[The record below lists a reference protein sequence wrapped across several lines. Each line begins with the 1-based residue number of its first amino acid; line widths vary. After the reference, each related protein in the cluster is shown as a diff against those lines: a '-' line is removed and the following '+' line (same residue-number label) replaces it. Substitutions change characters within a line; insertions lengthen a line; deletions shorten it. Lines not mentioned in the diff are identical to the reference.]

1 MTCRMPSGRVCDRGQ
16 ESVRAFCSGQ
26 MKKVTANRNGGLNTG
41 RFAACAVLSA
51 VTMSAAV
58 LRSAPVPMDRAAWD
72 GSPIAWRFDAG
83 EKRVEA
89 TGVDDCMLLETE
101 RSAKIAVTAV
111 AVPGKCRSRDWATF
125 GMGITDD
132 ENNYWRLSFVQ
143 APPKKDGTEGAR
155 FFELSEMRNGRW
167 LAQNHDRL
175 VSAGGLQNETWDYG
189 KSYRLSLKL
198 DSGFIHGEVWE
209 ASGRFL
215 YSAKF
220 RFPEPTPDG
229 SVKAVTC
236 GKPSL
241 HSKGL
246 FSGSFSRVD
255 AECSMRRPKRAAKR
269 DVPPYASESFV
280 PGVAGTPSGFF
291 RVAKHGDG
299 KWWAFDPLGRGTA
312 LLGVNHAS
320 YQGQW
325 SLRTMRSIHR
335 ETNLRKFPDRTDWA
349 TNSVARLKSWGFN
362 MIGGGSDSNLKYR
375 GLFHAFTLAMG
386 ETVCRDGVPGEY
398 FICPNERR
406 PCTSFPNV
414 FHPDFDAWCDY
425 VARRKCA
432 PNRDD
437 PWLFGYFIDNELAWW
452 GRGMLDTGLYD
463 AVAKLPESH
472 SARKAQKSFMSRRK
486 PDGGDASVQDKLDFL
501 KLAAERYFSATSAA
515 IRRADPNHLILGA
528 RFAGIRGAHP
538 VVWEVAGK
546 YCDVVTLN
554 CYPWADLDRNMVR
567 MGRSLDSEPL
577 SESFG
582 KLYDITRR
590 PILVTEWS
598 FPALDTGR
606 PCSHGA
612 GQRFRTQ
619 ALRAKAS
626 ELFVRTLLSL
636 PYVLGYNYFMWVDQP
651 AAGLSDA
658 FPEDCNYGLL
668 SEEGVPYRELTSVF
682 ARLHKDIAGLRNAK
696 LPRQRPFS
704 SPPTILAP
712 EAERR
717 LVKCGDAKYVRNGD
731 RYAISTPGGLL
742 LEGTVGGRDIFSS
755 VKVGGLELGRFNMM
769 LCDKVR
775 GNSRWRNLSK
785 VRSVQWKDGALEILS
800 EGGTASGRFSFVCR
814 IVPLS
819 GRNWF
824 LCDLVRV
831 SNMGDST
838 MDVSSFLFRQYVKY
852 AEDKSKVA
860 EFKSAPD
867 LWQAPDADA
876 WFRKSDRAFFGGFT
890 RAGTVVRFQY
900 FTSTGGRVQH
910 PDAQFEPADRSP
922 LAPGASYAPKGSV
935 WMVAVCGSQG
945 GRDAWNA
952 AVDELAQIC
961 TQGKGMK

>member
-1 MTCRMPSGRVCDRGQ
+1 
-16 ESVRAFCSGQ
+16 
-26 MKKVTANRNGGLNTG
+26 MKKAMENRNGGLFKG
-41 RFAACAVLSA
+41 RHAVLA
-51 VTMSAAV
+51 VVTMVAAV

-83 EKRVEA
+83 ESRVEA
-89 TGVDDCMLLETE
+89 TGVDDCMLLEAE

-111 AVPGKCRSRDWATF
+111 AVPGKCRARDWATF
-125 GMGITDD
+125 GIGITDD

-189 KSYRLSLKL
+189 KSYRLSLKIG
-198 DSGFIHGEVWE
+198 SGCIHGEVWE
-209 ASGRFL
+209 ESGRFL

-220 RFPEPTPDG
+220 CFPEPAADG

-241 HSKGL
+241 HSKGC

-255 AECSMRRPKRAAKR
+255 AECSMPRPKCEAKSSI
-269 DVPPYASESFV
+269 PPYASKSYV
-280 PGVAGTPSGFF
+280 PDVGEASTGFF
-291 RVAKHGDG
+291 RVVKRGDG
-299 KWWAFDPLGRGTA
+299 KWWAVDPLGRGTA
-312 LLGVNHAS
+312 LLGVNHVS

-335 ETNLRKFPDRTDWA
+335 ETNLRKFPNRTDWA

-414 FHPDFDAWCDY
+414 FHPDFDAWCDH

-501 KLAAERYFSATSAA
+501 KLAAERYFSATTAA
-515 IRRADPNHLILGA
+515 IRRADPNHLVLGA

-554 CYPWADLDRNMVR
+554 CYPWADLDRNVVR
-567 MGRSLDSEPL
+567 MGRSPDSERL
-577 SESFG
+577 ADAFG
-582 KLYDITRR
+582 KLYGRTGK
-590 PILVTEWS
+590 PLLVTEWS

-619 ALRAKAS
+619 ALRAQAS
-626 ELFVRTLLSL
+626 ELLAKTLLSL
-636 PYVLGYNYFMWVDQP
+636 PYVLGYDYFMWVDQP
-651 AAGLSDA
+651 ASGLSDA

-668 SEEGVPYRELTSVF
+668 SEEDVPYRELTSMFSRIHGDVG
-682 ARLHKDIAGLRNAK
+682 ALRNGG
-696 LPRQRPFS
+696 LPRERNVA
-704 SPPTILAP
+704 PPPAVSAG
-712 EAERR
+712 EAEGRIGRR
-717 LVKCGDAKYVRNGD
+717 SDSAFVRNGD
-731 RYAISTPGGLL
+731 AYVLSTPDGLV
-742 LEGTVGGRDIFSS
+742 LEGSVGGKDIFSS
-755 VKVGGLELGRFNMM
+755 VKAGGKDLGRFTMM

-785 VRSVQWKDGALEILS
+785 VVSAEWMGGALHVTA
-800 EGGTASGRFSFVCR
+800 EGGLEDGRFAFTCR
-814 IVPLS
+814 IVPLA
-819 GRNWF
+819 GRNRF
-824 LCDLVRV
+824 LCELVRMENLGNAV
-831 SNMGDST
+831 V
-838 MDVSSFLFRQYVKY
+838 DVSSVLFRQYVTY
-852 AEDKSKVA
+852 AGDKSKTL

-876 WFRKSDRAFFGGFT
+876 WFRKEDRAFFGGFT

-900 FTSTGGRVQH
+900 FTSMGGKVQH
-910 PDAQFEPADRSP
+910 PDAQFEPQGRVG
-922 LAPGASYAPKGSV
+922 LKPGESWRPDGDI
-935 WMVAVCGSQG
+935 WMVSVCGTQG
-945 GRDAWNA
+945 GRAAWEQTLG
-952 AVDELAQIC
+952 ELARLCVQKKE
-961 TQGKGMK
+961 GE

>member
-1 MTCRMPSGRVCDRGQ
+1 
-16 ESVRAFCSGQ
+16 
-26 MKKVTANRNGGLNTG
+26 MKKAMENRNRGLNTG
-41 RFAACAVLSA
+41 RFAACAVLAA

-72 GSPIAWRFDAG
+72 GSLIAWRFDAG

-125 GMGITDD
+125 GIGITDD

-198 DSGFIHGEVWE
+198 DSGSIHGEVWE

-236 GKPSL
+236 GRPSL

-255 AECSMRRPKRAAKR
+255 AECSMPRPKRAAKR

-280 PGVAGTPSGFF
+280 PGVDGTPSGFF

-312 LLGVNHAS
+312 LLGVNHVS

-362 MIGGGSDSNLKYR
+362 MLGGGSDSNLKYR

-414 FHPDFDAWCDY
+414 FHPEFDVWCDH

-472 SARKAQKSFMSRRK
+472 PARIAQKSFMSGRR
-486 PDGGDASVQDKLDFL
+486 PGGGDASVQDKVDFL
-501 KLAAERYFSATSAA
+501 KLAAERYFSATTAA
-515 IRRADPNHLILGA
+515 IRRADPNHLVLGA

-554 CYPWADLDRNMVR
+554 CYPWADLDRNVVR
-567 MGRSLDSEPL
+567 MGRSPDSERL
-577 SESFG
+577 SDAFG
-582 KLYDITRR
+582 KLYGRTGK
-590 PILVTEWS
+590 PLLVTEWS

-619 ALRAKAS
+619 ALRAQAS
-626 ELFVRTLLSL
+626 ELLAKTLLSL
-636 PYVLGYNYFMWVDQP
+636 PYVLGYDYFMWVDQP

-668 SEEGVPYRELTSVF
+668 SEEDVPYRELTSMFSRIHGDVG
-682 ARLHKDIAGLRNAK
+682 ALRNGG
-696 LPRQRPFS
+696 LPRERKVA
-704 SPPTILAP
+704 PPPAVSAGD
-712 EAERR
+712 AERR
-717 LVKCGDAKYVRNGD
+717 IGRRSDSSFVRNGD
-731 RYAISTPGGLL
+731 AYALSTPDGLV
-742 LEGTVGGRDIFSS
+742 LEGSVGGKDIFSS
-755 VKVGGLELGRFNMM
+755 VKAGGKDLGRFTMM

-785 VRSVQWKDGALEILS
+785 VISAEWKDGALS
-800 EGGTASGRFSFVCR
+800 VTAEGGSEDGRFSFTCR
-814 IVPLS
+814 IVPLA
-819 GRNWF
+819 GRNRF
-824 LCDLVRV
+824 LCELVRMD
-831 SNMGDST
+831 NLGPAAI
-838 MDVSSFLFRQYVKY
+838 DVSSVLFRQYVTY
-852 AEDKSKVA
+852 ADDKSKTP

-876 WFRKSDRAFFGGFT
+876 WFRKKDRAFFGGFT

-900 FTSTGGRVQH
+900 FTSMGDRIQH
-910 PDAQFEPADRSP
+910 PDAQFEPRGRVS
-922 LAPGASYAPKGSV
+922 LKPGESWRPDGDI
-935 WMVAVCGSQG
+935 WMVSVCGTQG
-945 GRDAWNA
+945 GRAAWEQTLG
-952 AVDELAQIC
+952 ELVRSC
-961 TQGKGMK
+961 VRKKEGE